1 MDNYANPKRFSEY
14 YLTMANLQANQLYK
28 TANTVALFHLKDGYA
43 RMQFQ
48 DDVKSFI
55 DAQVST
61 IRSDTSDQSCM
72 ECIQNLK
79 QEHEYLTIQD
89 RMLRTG
95 EAAIH
100 ASVELVKNGEIWG
113 YIVNGVGVVLS
124 GLQVIAGFGVMTAS
138 FATGNIVGFAFGGML
153 TLHGANG
160 FQESLTNLINGTDNN
175 QGFLK
180 DGYIATAE
188 FLGFDS
194 QIGILAYS
202 SMDIVLSLYGMSR
215 LILKPD
221 SWRLF
226 RHINADYIRGI
237 KEMSKPALAI
247 EAYNDTL
254 TIKSMYD
261 NGK

>member
-1 MDNYANPKRFSEY
+1 
-14 YLTMANLQANQLYK
+14 
-28 TANTVALFHLKDGYA
+28 
-43 RMQFQ
+43 
-48 DDVKSFI
+48 
-55 DAQVST
+55 
-61 IRSDTSDQSCM
+61 M

-79 QEHEYLTIQD
+79 QEHEYLTIQV

-138 FATGNIVGFAFGGML
+138 FATGNIVGFAFGEML
-153 TLHGANG
+153 TLHSANG

-194 QIGILAYS
+194 KIGILAYS
-202 SMDIVLSLYGMSR
+202 RTDIVLSLYGMNR
-215 LILKPD
+215 LIL
-221 SWRLF
+221 
-226 RHINADYIRGI
+226 
-237 KEMSKPALAI
+237 
-247 EAYNDTL
+247 
-254 TIKSMYD
+254 
-261 NGK
+261 